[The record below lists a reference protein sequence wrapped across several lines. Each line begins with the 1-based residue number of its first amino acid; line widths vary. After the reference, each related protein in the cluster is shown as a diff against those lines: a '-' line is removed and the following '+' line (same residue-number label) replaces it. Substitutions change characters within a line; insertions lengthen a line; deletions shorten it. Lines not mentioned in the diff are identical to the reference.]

1 LVACGTNDDDEGSG
15 KCLRDG
21 HVGDV
26 NV

>member
-15 KCLRDG
+15 KCLRDR

-26 NV
+26 DV